1 MSKRPLPYRYLRRVL
16 RTYGIAEE
24 KPRDNGAKRM
34 FVGIVE
40 GKFVRQPIECHI
52 ESQDIPVSVIEAI
65 RHAFDLK
72 NEETTDEVFYGTK
85 RK

>member
-34 FVGIVE
+34 FVGIVD
-40 GKFVRQPIECHI
+40 GKFVRQPINCHI
-52 ESQDIPVSVIEAI
+52 DTEEIPVSIVEVI
-65 RHAFDLK
+65 RRAFDLK
-72 NEETTDEVFYGTK
+72 NAEITDEVFYGTK